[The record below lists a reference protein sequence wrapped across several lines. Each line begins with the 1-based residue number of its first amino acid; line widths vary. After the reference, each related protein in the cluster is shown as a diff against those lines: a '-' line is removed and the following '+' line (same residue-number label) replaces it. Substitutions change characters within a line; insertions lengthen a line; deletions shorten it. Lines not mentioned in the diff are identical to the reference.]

1 MEKKRNIIKLSES
14 QLMSIIS
21 ESVKR
26 VLNEGYDISEKFPPG
41 FIAKKGREWAMSY
54 MSKKYPDLDPAG
66 FIIIGDAIKS
76 NGKKKQRGGQSVKIA
91 KPAGM
96 DDIEYITKFAPKYNK
111 RLAAG
116 LDKLKEYSNGEEE
129 QWEPLDVGHLRGDE
143 VAEEFSNRYYISNFG
158 GIALSNPSHTG
169 GCHVFVP
176 YFDRSTKQFQINLR
190 IYDSDG
196 KEMDHLCPS
205 VVNLVRRV
213 FGDGPAMRLRD
224 FELAKLNHGEAIM
237 SGEETDF

>member
-1 MEKKRNIIKLSES
+1 MENRKNTIKLTEN
-14 QLMSIIS
+14 QLMTIIS
-21 ESVKR
+21 ESVRR
-26 VLNEGYDISEKFPPG
+26 VLNEGYDISQTFPPG
-41 FIAKKGREWAMSY
+41 YIAKKGKQWAIDY

-66 FIIIGDAIKS
+66 FVILGDTIKS
-76 NGKKKQRGGQSVKIA
+76 NGKKKQRGGQSVKIS
-91 KPAGM
+91 KPDGM

-116 LDKLKEYSNGEEE
+116 LNKLKEYSGGEEE
-129 QWEPLDVGHLRGDE
+129 SWEPLDVGHLRGDE

-158 GIALSNPSHTG
+158 GIALSNPTHTG

-176 YFDRSTKQFQINLR
+176 YFDKSTKQFQINLR
-190 IYDSDG
+190 IYGSDG

-205 VVNLVRRV
+205 VVSLVRRA

-224 FELAKLNHGEAIM
+224 FETAKLKGGEAIM